1 MKKKKNKIAK
11 PKQIDVNQLR
21 NNAVAIHQQNKLIE
35 AERLYKQLLTI
46 LPNDTTCWTNLG
58 TLEYQR
64 GNFKDA
70 IQFIDKSLK
79 LDPNQPYAYNNRGNI
94 LKDLNLVNEALESY
108 SNGIA
113 IDDKLP
119 ELLYN
124 RAITLH
130 ELGRV
135 EEALESYTKTIEV
148 DKHNI
153 KAYIN
158 LGNILHELNRSTEAI
173 ENYNKVKEI
182 QPNFALAY
190 VNCGIVYQHI
200 NDIEKA
206 LENYEQSLAI
216 EPIASV
222 YSNRGNIYQNQ
233 HKLLEAIDEYD
244 KAIKID
250 PTFQSA
256 HGNKAN
262 ALLTIRRLEEA
273 EKSYS
278 TALTI
283 DPDFADAL
291 WNKSIL
297 LLLYGKYEEG
307 FKLFENRWRSALK
320 NYYRKYDKPLWNGQS
335 LDNKTIFIYPE
346 QGLGDFIQF
355 CRYLPMFN
363 DMNCN
368 VIVEVPILLRDLV
381 KTIKCNATFLD
392 SETMDRNI
400 EYDYHC
406 PIMSLPGGFKTTLE
420 TIPANIPYLQPIESK
435 QQYWADK
442 LGTKTKPRIGL
453 VWSGGFRPDQPETW
467 AANSRRNIKLANLE
481 CFKDIDA
488 EFYSI
493 QKGAPEK
500 ELTDL
505 VEQNWNGPTI
515 ISYTN
520 ELVDFADTA
529 AFISQ
534 LDLVISVDTSTA
546 HVAAAIGKPVWIFNR
561 FDSCWRWLLNRTDSP
576 WYPTVTLFNQKV
588 TNEWEEVIQ
597 QIHEKL
603 KTL

>member
-1 MKKKKNKIAK
+1 M
-11 PKQIDVNQLR
+11 
-21 NNAVAIHQQNKLIE
+21 
-35 AERLYKQLLTI
+35 
-46 LPNDTTCWTNLG
+46 
-58 TLEYQR
+58 
-64 GNFKDA
+64 
-70 IQFIDKSLK
+70 
-79 LDPNQPYAYNNRGNI
+79 
-94 LKDLNLVNEALESY
+94 ESY

-148 DKHNI
+148 DKNNI

-173 ENYNKVKEI
+173 ENYNKAKEI

-262 ALLTIRRLEEA
+262 ALLTIRRLDEA

-406 PIMSLPGGFKTTLE
+406 PILSLPGGFKTTLE
-420 TIPANIPYLQPIESK
+420 TIPDNIPYLQPIESK

-493 QKGAPEK
+493 QKGAPEQ